1 MNSANRIVS
10 IVLFTT
16 ILISLSSC
24 NNDNKI
30 TEDNPEILPG
40 VTLNDH
46 CITGTYKGVVPSDS
60 IGIESTTHSSAG
72 ISEPESSAISVD
84 DSIKLEDGLQFV
96 RLYTDPSCYSKEKD
110 GVSAI
115 VGVEAH
121 SDYDYRFYPNDF
133 FDSLSVGDSLRI
145 DDDITIRIRSN
156 SSERDG
162 FIGYGTLKEEFIRVS
177 DHYIFVHP
185 STGISGYQDIKDYWQ
200 CAYLTTRGDYYYL
213 GEYKGKTRVHIASSC
228 EIVISDQDRH
238 LLDYKDTPDTD
249 NEYDKY
255 DHKMTLEEFMS
266 CLDDLREKDV
276 IAFVAGVTIKNREI
290 VSISILADCE
300 TLYNDQV

>member
-60 IGIESTTHSSAG
+60 IGIESTTQSSAG

-96 RLYTDPSCYSKEKD
+96 RLYTDPSCN
-110 GVSAI
+110 
-115 VGVEAH
+115 
-121 SDYDYRFYPNDF
+121 P
-133 FDSLSVGDSLRI
+133 
-145 DDDITIRIRSN
+145 
-156 SSERDG
+156 
-162 FIGYGTLKEEFIRVS
+162 
-177 DHYIFVHP
+177 
-185 STGISGYQDIKDYWQ
+185 
-200 CAYLTTRGDYYYL
+200 RGR
-213 GEYKGKTRVHIASSC
+213 GKS
-228 EIVISDQDRH
+228 
-238 LLDYKDTPDTD
+238 
-249 NEYDKY
+249 
-255 DHKMTLEEFMS
+255 F
-266 CLDDLREKDV
+266 
-276 IAFVAGVTIKNREI
+276 
-290 VSISILADCE
+290 
-300 TLYNDQV
+300 